1 MNPRISLALG
11 LAGLLLASC
20 DEKPAAVA
28 AVPLAPEYAAV
39 AQKLAQAAFSKLSGE
54 LAAAIA
60 EGGAVKAIDVC
71 SQRAM
76 PITQEVSA
84 ANGVEMRRLS
94 HRPRNP
100 LNAAAGRDLEV
111 IEAFK
116 AQLAEAKPLSPV
128 VDAPTGGS
136 AVVRLPILLSQ
147 PLCLSCHGAPDGEI
161 EPATLEAIRTRYP
174 GDAAI
179 GFRLGELRGIWRV
192 EIPAE
197 DAP

>member
-1 MNPRISLALG
+1 MQPGIYLALS
-11 LAGLLLASC
+11 LAGLLLISC
-20 DEKPAAVA
+20 GKKPAAVVA
-28 AVPLAPEYAAV
+28 GPPPDYAAV
-39 AQKLAQAAFSKLSGE
+39 AQTLAQSAFAKLSGE

-76 PITQEVSA
+76 PITEEVSA

-100 LNAAAGRDLEV
+100 LNEAAGRDLEV
-111 IEAFK
+111 IAEFQ
-116 AQLAEAKPLSPV
+116 AQLAEAKPLLPV
-128 VDAPTGGS
+128 VDALGNGT

-161 EPATLEAIRTRYP
+161 EPATLEAIRARYP
-174 GDAAI
+174 DDTAI
-179 GFRLGELRGIWRV
+179 GFRLGEFRGIWRV
-192 EIPAE
+192 DIPVE